1 MAIQATLAAA
11 EDLAEQQL
19 GERIAIARRNIGM
32 SRQDIAQHLGV
43 TRKTVTAWEKGARAP
58 RANQIVMLSGV
69 LNVGTYWLL
78 EGRADEYMETGGD
91 TATILRNQLETA
103 RLKLAEL
110 TELMND
116 MEARLENL

>member
-32 SRQDIAQHLGV
+32 SRQDVAQHLGV
-43 TRKTVTAWEKGARAP
+43 TGKTVTAWEKGARAP
-58 RANQIVMLSGV
+58 RANQIVMLAGV
-69 LNVGTYWLL
+69 LNVRTYWLL

-91 TATILRNQLETA
+91 TASILRNQLETA

-110 TELMND
+110 TELMNE